1 MLWDLCDGEAMPVA
15 RLCELVEMSDEQ
27 RGKHGTEELL
37 RMLSDND
44 FLMQFPRDLQRWLCT
59 SMSIAHAE
67 RGDVITR
74 QGEPGGHMMVVISG
88 SVAMHKRDAVPGEGS
103 GGDASQGV
111 CKRVMGI
118 GDSFGELSFVQGRTY
133 PATVVAR
140 TKTVLIRM
148 DR

>member
-1 MLWDLCDGEAMPVA
+1 MPVD

-27 RGKHGTEELL
+27 RGKQGTEELL
-37 RMLSDND
+37 KMLSDSD

-59 SMSIAHAE
+59 SMSISHAE
-67 RGDVITR
+67 RGDVVTR
-74 QGEPGGHMMVVISG
+74 QGEPGEHMLLVISG
-88 SVAMHKRDAVPGEGS
+88 SVAMHKKDSVPGEGS
-103 GGDASQGV
+103 GGDANLGE

-133 PATVVAR
+133 PATCVAR
-140 TKTVLIRM
+140 AKTVMIRM